1 MAQFFSLLIKCCLNS
16 SRHLLLNKFLFIA
29 FPYFLETIKP
39 SAGVFQLQYLKD
51 KLLILRE
58 LVCFNMAGKSDCEI
72 EKCNY
77 AEICL
82 RPRFLLR
89 AKIARPFFEPILF
102 LKPCLF
108 FLLRFVY
115 LTVTFIIVL
124 F

>member
-1 MAQFFSLLIKCCLNS
+1 MAL
-16 SRHLLLNKFLFIA
+16 
-29 FPYFLETIKP
+29 PYFLETINP
-39 SAGVFQLQYLKD
+39 SKGSPQLQYLKD
-51 KLLILRE
+51 KPLIFRE
-58 LVCFNMAGKSDCEI
+58 LVCFNMTGKSDGEI
-72 EKCNY
+72 EKRNY
-77 AEICL
+77 AETFL

-89 AKIARPFFEPILF
+89 AKIALPFFEPILF